1 MTTTA
6 AQRASAATARAR
18 TAPPP
23 TRDVVTPPLA
33 AVEPH
38 GGAEPHVGVEPHLVL
53 EPHLDPAL
61 TGRPDVRPASRR
73 LGPGRRRR
81 LAGLVGPAALIL
93 GWVAASATGL
103 LDPRILSEPWTVVST
118 AGELIA
124 DGRLQENLAISAQ
137 RAGLGLFFGIVVGA
151 LLALVAGLS
160 RAGEALIDGPV
171 QIKRAIPGLALIP
184 LLILWFGIDET
195 MKVLTIT
202 LGVFVPIYLQT
213 HAGLRGIDLRY
224 VELAQTVG
232 LTRSGFIRRVVLPG
246 ALPGFFLGLRFAVTG
261 AWVSL
266 VVVEQINS
274 TSGIG
279 YMMELA
285 RTYGQTNIIV
295 LGLAV
300 YGVLGLLSDAA
311 VRLLERKALS
321 WQRTLAG

>member
-1 MTTTA
+1 M
-6 AQRASAATARAR
+6 ATAVLERS
-18 TAPPP
+18 
-23 TRDVVTPPLA
+23 

-38 GGAEPHVGVEPHLVL
+38 RE
-53 EPHLDPAL
+53 PAL
-61 TGRPDVRPASRR
+61 AGRDDVRPTGRR
-73 LGPGRRRR
+73 LGLGQRRRF
-81 LAGLVGPAALIL
+81 AGLLGPVALL
-93 GWVAASATGL
+93 LLWTVSSATGL

-124 DGRLQENLAISAQ
+124 DGRLQENLVVSGQ
-137 RAGLGLFFGIVVGA
+137 RALLGLFFGTVLGA
-151 LLALVAGLS
+151 VLALVSGLS
-160 RAGEALIDGPV
+160 RFGEALIDGPV

-232 LTRSGFIRRVVLPG
+232 LTRASFIRRVVLPG

-300 YGVLGLLSDAA
+300 YGLLGLLSDGS
-311 VRLLERKALS
+311 VRLLERKALP

>member
-1 MTTTA
+1 M
-6 AQRASAATARAR
+6 SAVLDRPAL
-18 TAPPP
+18 AP
-23 TRDVVTPPLA
+23 
-33 AVEPH
+33 H
-38 GGAEPHVGVEPHLVL
+38 Q
-53 EPHLDPAL
+53 DPAL
-61 TGRPDVRPASRR
+61 AGAADVRPTGKR
-73 LGPGRRRR
+73 LGPGRRRQ
-81 LAGLVGPAALIL
+81 LAWVGPSALL
-93 GWVAASATGL
+93 LLWTASSATGL
-103 LDPRILSEPWTVVST
+103 LDPRILSEPWTVVAT

-137 RAGLGLFFGIVVGA
+137 RAGLGLFFGILVGA
-151 LLALVAGLS
+151 VLALLSGLS
-160 RAGEALIDGPV
+160 RVGEALIDGPV

-202 LGVFVPIYLQT
+202 LGVFVPVYLQT

-232 LTRSGFIRRVVLPG
+232 LSRAAFIRKVVLPG

-266 VVVEQINS
+266 VVVEQINA

-300 YGVLGLLSDAA
+300 YGILGLISDGA
-311 VRLLERKALS
+311 VRFFERKALS

>member
-1 MTTTA
+1 M
-6 AQRASAATARAR
+6 SAAPVLER
-18 TAPPP
+18 P
-23 TRDVVTPPLA
+23 

-38 GGAEPHVGVEPHLVL
+38 LDQVL
-53 EPHLDPAL
+53 AARE
-61 TGRPDVRPASRR
+61 DVRPAGRR
-73 LGPGRRRR
+73 LGPGRRRQ
-81 LAGLVGPAALIL
+81 LAWLLGPSALLGLWTVS
-93 GWVAASATGL
+93 SATGL
-103 LDPRILSEPWTVVST
+103 LDPRILSEPWTVAAT
-118 AGELIA
+118 AGELLA
-124 DGRLQENLAISAQ
+124 DGRLQQNLAISAQ

-151 LLALVAGLS
+151 LLALLSGLS
-160 RAGEALIDGPV
+160 RVGEALIDGPV

-224 VELAQTVG
+224 VELAQTMG
-232 LTRSGFIRRVVLPG
+232 LGRAAFIRKVVLPG

-266 VVVEQINS
+266 VVVEQINA

-300 YGVLGLLSDAA
+300 YGLLGLLSDGA
-311 VRLLERKALS
+311 VRFFERKALS

>member
-1 MTTTA
+1 M
-6 AQRASAATARAR
+6 SAAPVLER
-18 TAPPP
+18 P
-23 TRDVVTPPLA
+23 

-38 GGAEPHVGVEPHLVL
+38 Q
-53 EPHLDPAL
+53 DPSPA
-61 TGRPDVRPASRR
+61 GRKDVRPTGRR
-73 LGPGRRRR
+73 LGPGRPRR
-81 LAGLVGPAALIL
+81 LAWLLGPSALL
-93 GWVAASATGL
+93 LLWTASSATGL
-103 LDPRILSEPWTVVST
+103 LDPRILSEPWTVVAT
-118 AGELIA
+118 AGELLS

-151 LLALVAGLS
+151 LLALVSGLS
-160 RAGEALIDGPV
+160 RVGEALIDGPV

-232 LTRSGFIRRVVLPG
+232 LSRTAFIRKVVLPG

-266 VVVEQINS
+266 VVVEQINA

-300 YGVLGLLSDAA
+300 YGILGLLSDGA
-311 VRLLERKALS
+311 VRFFERKALT

>member
-1 MTTTA
+1 MSTA
-6 AQRASAATARAR
+6 AVAER
-18 TAPPP
+18 TA
-23 TRDVVTPPLA
+23 A
-33 AVEPH
+33 APH
-38 GGAEPHVGVEPHLVL
+38 QG
-53 EPHLDPAL
+53 PAL
-61 TGRPDVRPASRR
+61 AGRADVRPTGRR

-81 LAGLVGPAALIL
+81 LAWVGPSALL
-93 GWVAASATGL
+93 LLWAAASATGL
-103 LDPRILSEPWTVVST
+103 LDPRILSEPWTVVAT
-118 AGELIA
+118 ASELIA

-151 LLALVAGLS
+151 VLALLSGLS

-232 LTRSGFIRRVVLPG
+232 LSRAGFIRRVVLPG

-300 YGVLGLLSDAA
+300 YGILGLLSDGI
-311 VRLLERKALS
+311 VRFIERKALS